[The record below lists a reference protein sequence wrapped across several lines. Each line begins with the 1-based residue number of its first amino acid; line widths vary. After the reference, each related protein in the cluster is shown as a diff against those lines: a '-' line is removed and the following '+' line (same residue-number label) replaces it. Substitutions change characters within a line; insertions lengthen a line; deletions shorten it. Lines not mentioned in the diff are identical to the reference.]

1 MSHSATTDL
10 GRELVPAT
18 AEGRKAFQDQVFQ
31 ALSARFEGILDP
43 ADRWGLTVILPA
55 SRLREAVAFLRDEP
69 QFHLDLLLDI
79 TAVDYLGYPGH
90 DEARYAVV
98 YNLRSQRGAGRRVR
112 LKVRLE
118 EESTVVPSL
127 HDLYR
132 IANWQERET
141 FDQYGIVFEGHPD
154 LRRLLNHIEFQ
165 GHPLRK
171 DYPARKRQW
180 LSTNDPLVDPMV
192 ARLKSNGFT
201 VLETPTANA
210 PSIEE
215 TTLLGKVSREQRNN
229 VENPS

>member
-1 MSHSATTDL
+1 
-10 GRELVPAT
+10 V
-18 AEGRKAFQDQVFQ
+18 V
-31 ALSARFEGILDP
+31 
-43 ADRWGLTVILPA
+43 LP
-55 SRLREAVAFLRDEP
+55 SERLREAVVFLRDSDD
-69 QFHLDLLLDI
+69 FRLDLLLDI

-90 DEARYAVV
+90 DEARFAVV
-98 YNLRSQRGAGRRVR
+98 YNLRSQRAAGRRLR
-112 LKVRLE
+112 LKVRVE
-118 EESTVVPSL
+118 EETPKVPSI

-141 FDQYGIVFEGHPD
+141 WDQYGIVFEGHPD

-180 LSTNDPLVDPMV
+180 LSSNDPLVAPMV

-201 VLETPTANA
+201 VLENPTPNA
-210 PSIEE
+210 PSVEE
-215 TTLLGKVSREQRNN
+215 TGLLGKVSREQRNN